1 MTRVFYDPARYRM
14 EICGHAGA
22 GKPGEDLVCAA
33 VSALVFALANAA
45 RDRDEH
51 HAQVLIDERSAD
63 VLVQCE
69 PEDEA
74 LCEEMFRTI
83 LHGFVVLK
91 MRAPG
96 HIKIEIRDDRE
107 KGETNG

>member
-1 MTRVFYDPARYRM
+1 MTRVIYDPGRYRM

-33 VSALVFALANAA
+33 VSALTFALANAA

-51 HAQVLIDERSAD
+51 HARVLIDEQSAD

-69 PEDEA
+69 PEDGA
-74 LCEEMFRTI
+74 LCEEMFRTV
-83 LHGFVVLK
+83 LHGLAVIKSRYPAHL
-91 MRAPG
+91 
-96 HIKIEIRDDRE
+96 KIEIRDE
-107 KGETNG
+107 KGDSNG